1 MPLRNRIDSRRDVA
15 DFFHA
20 SNCLLTRTCHLISV
34 TVIRVLK
41 GARGATS
48 IDSRHSWPGPVCR
61 RTSRVRGGLP
71 TIQSAQDRAEDQPKI
86 VDLALLFI
94 GVALRA
100 PTIAMGLKP

>member
-41 GARGATS
+41 GARGATR
-48 IDSRHSWPGPVCR
+48 IDCRHSWPGPECR
-61 RTSRVRGGLP
+61 RTSLVCGGLP
-71 TIQSAQDRAEDQPKI
+71 TVQSAQNRARDRPKI

-94 GVALRA
+94 AVALRA
-100 PTIAMGLKP
+100 PTVAMGLKT